1 MYCYLYYSF
10 FNFVIN
16 NVCLLCIYIFSRK
29 RKRNWEILQ
38 LRTKQMKLLREQQS
52 SEKSAT
58 WQRNQRRLEKL
69 RSKYYE
75 MKKISK
81 TESSNQ
87 LKIIC
92 I

>member
-1 MYCYLYYSF
+1 
-10 FNFVIN
+10 
-16 NVCLLCIYIFSRK
+16 
-29 RKRNWEILQ
+29 
-38 LRTKQMKLLREQQS
+38 MKLLREQQS

>member
-1 MYCYLYYSF
+1 MLF
-10 FNFVIN
+10 KKNKIHN
-16 NVCLLCIYIFSRK
+16 IFIFLRK

-75 MKKISK
+75 MKKINI
-81 TESSNQ
+81 TESSKKFKFIY
-87 LKIIC
+87 LC
-92 I
+92 LS